1 MVKKNKK
8 NRIKCISCL
17 FTSPDK
23 TMSDRKWTAYEC
35 GNPESVYY
43 KALVNV
49 DPYGNKMKRITWIG
63 CKYGKRR
70 YAK

>member
-1 MVKKNKK
+1 
-8 NRIKCISCL
+8 
-17 FTSPDK
+17 
-23 TMSDRKWTAYEC
+23 MSDRKWTAYEC